1 MLGLRTASYCTEN
14 EGTPE
19 FEPIAQAEHVLAAS
33 GARITWEGARAF
45 YRPSTDE
52 IYMPTRERFA
62 QPVYAYAVALHEL
75 THWTGHESRLG
86 RDFSGRFGSEAY
98 AFEELVAE
106 LGSAFVVAHLGLE
119 GARLENHA
127 SYVQSWLKVLKN
139 DKNAVFTASRHANA
153 AYQLIMQKAG
163 MTHVH
168 LLPSFDFA
176 SVNETGCVTP
186 SIPNPAADST
196 AQQAAVAAVQLS
208 SWPTYLLLFG
218 SLVPSRARN
227 SVSPSFFSTT
237 CIKSTTPMNSSIS

>member
-1 MLGLRTASYCTEN
+1 TTPAPVLGLRTASYCTEN

-62 QPVYAYAVALHEL
+62 QPVNAYAVALHEL

-163 MTHVH
+163 MT
-168 LLPSFDFA
+168 PQSD
-176 SVNETGCVTP
+176 E
-186 SIPNPAADST
+186 AA
-196 AQQAAVAAVQLS
+196 A
-208 SWPTYLLLFG
+208 
-218 SLVPSRARN
+218 
-227 SVSPSFFSTT
+227 
-237 CIKSTTPMNSSIS
+237 